1 MPPLV
6 ASMLG
11 AVSQGILWGIMA
23 LGVYITFKILDFAD
37 MTVDGSFALGGCS
50 CAILISGGMNP
61 LLALVVAIFAGMI
74 AGAITGLLHTKLNIP
89 GILAGILMQ
98 LALYSINLRVLGG
111 PNKPLARA
119 DKTIMTFIGD
129 IFGFAK
135 KFRDMA
141 STWTSLIAGLIF
153 VVAVIVALYWF
164 FGTEI
169 GSSIRATGNNARM
182 SRAQGINT
190 DNMKLLALMIS
201 NGLVALSGG
210 LVMQQ
215 QRFGDVSMGIG
226 TIVIGLASIIIG
238 EVFFG
243 QKFSFWVQL
252 LGVVI
257 GSVIYRLIIAVVLQL
272 GMKTQDMKLFSAII
286 VAFALSLPVLKK
298 KIAWKNSASWVTPSF
313 ASTKSSNGKSS
324 GPSLTK
330 LAAKN
335 PRAPAD
341 VRPMTASS
349 CSRFSSFSESTTSA
363 TTRLNSR
370 STTASPSCV
379 SWGWTFTT
387 ASPTPRPSGL
397 SATLSPKPMLSGNCS
412 TPSTS
417 SSPMPTS

>member
-1 MPPLV
+1 MPPFM
-6 ASMLG
+6 ASMFG
-11 AVSQGILWGIMA
+11 AASQGILWGIMA

-50 CAILISGGMNP
+50 CAVLISGGMNP

-119 DKTIMTFIGD
+119 DKTIMNYISD
-129 IFGFAK
+129 AFGLAQ

-141 STWTSLIAGLIF
+141 STWTSLIAGLVF
-153 VVAVIVALYWF
+153 AVAVIAALYWF

-169 GSSIRATGNNARM
+169 GSAIRATGNNERM

-243 QKFSFWVQL
+243 QKFSFWAKLV
-252 LGVVI
+252 GVVV
-257 GSVIYRLIIAVVLQL
+257 GSIVYRLIIAVVLQL

-286 VAFALSLPVLKK
+286 VALALSLPVLKK
-298 KIAWKNSASWVTPSF
+298 KFIKARVVV
-313 ASTKSSNGKSS
+313 SNPPNDAFVAENVEKTDDALMG
-324 GPSLTK
+324 GQEN
-330 LAAKN
+330 A
-335 PRAPAD
+335 
-341 VRPMTASS
+341 
-349 CSRFSSFSESTTSA
+349 
-363 TTRLNSR
+363 
-370 STTASPSCV
+370 
-379 SWGWTFTT
+379 
-387 ASPTPRPSGL
+387 
-397 SATLSPKPMLSGNCS
+397 
-412 TPSTS
+412 
-417 SSPMPTS
+417 

>member
-1 MPPLV
+1 MPPFM

-50 CAILISGGMNP
+50 CAILISNGMNP
-61 LLALVVAIFAGMI
+61 LLTLLVAVAAGMI

-119 DKTIMTFIGD
+119 GKTIMTYISD
-129 IFGFAK
+129 IFGLE

-141 STWTSLIAGLIF
+141 STWTSLIAGLVF
-153 VVAVIVALYWF
+153 AVAVIVALYWF

-169 GSSIRATGNNARM
+169 GSAIRSTGNNARM

-286 VAFALSLPVLKK
+286 VALALSLPVLKK
-298 KIAWKNSASWVTPSF
+298 KFNKRKIAVTNPPNDSF
-313 ASTKSSNGKSS
+313 
-324 GPSLTK
+324 
-330 LAAKN
+330 
-335 PRAPAD
+335 
-341 VRPMTASS
+341 V
-349 CSRFSSFSESTTSA
+349 SE
-363 TTRLNSR
+363 N
-370 STTASPSCV
+370 V
-379 SWGWTFTT
+379 SKTDDALMG
-387 ASPTPRPSGL
+387 
-397 SATLSPKPMLSGNCS
+397 GNQDA
-412 TPSTS
+412 
-417 SSPMPTS
+417 